1 MDILEGNISLNW
13 IDFLLAGI
21 FIFSLVVGTFKGFIK
36 EIFSI
41 IEWVGSVFLAY
52 SLRLNL
58 SSVLPLNS
66 LNDFTKEILSS
77 IIIFICTFIVLRL
90 IGNIISKG
98 MKLIGLSFF
107 DRFLGAA
114 FGALRALAVI
124 VFIFLIAKEELV
136 NEQWWQKSYLS
147 HHVVELS
154 KLIEEYDVP
163 EKIKEVK
170 FPLQENLDSINKKI
184 Q

>member
-1 MDILEGNISLNW
+1 MCI
-13 IDFLLAGI
+13 
-21 FIFSLVVGTFKGFIK
+21 
-36 EIFSI
+36 
-41 IEWVGSVFLAY
+41 
-52 SLRLNL
+52 R
-58 SSVLPLNS
+58 
-66 LNDFTKEILSS
+66 
-77 IIIFICTFIVLRL
+77 
-90 IGNIISKG
+90 
-98 MKLIGLSFF
+98 

-114 FGALRALAVI
+114 FGVLRALAVI

-136 NEQWWQKSYLS
+136 NEQWWQKSYFS